1 MPMTGQKPNVAR
13 LGGRLKLRD
22 LSILMAVVE
31 CGTMG
36 KAAKRLA
43 VSQPVVS
50 KAVADMEYAL
60 RVRLL
65 DRSQRGVAPTPYG
78 RALVKRGLAIFDEM
92 RQGLNDIEFLSDPT
106 AGDVAIGVTA
116 SAATAIVAPV
126 IDRLSRQHPRMR
138 FHVTVADSA
147 PLFGAL
153 EQRHVELAISRPPR
167 RRSDDHHIEVL
178 FHDTLAVIAGAKN
191 PLARRRGLTLA
202 DLVNEPWLL
211 FPPDSYFGALQ
222 EEVFRAGGLEPP
234 RPTVEITSSHLRNEL
249 LATRRFLSIVPGF
262 SILLPRRRTDVK
274 ALALDLPIASEP
286 VAIITLKNR
295 SLSPAAHM
303 FIEQVRELTKPLA
316 KKR

>member
-1 MPMTGQKPNVAR
+1 MSGPKPDLAR

-50 KAVADMEYAL
+50 KAISDMEYAL

-78 RALVKRGLAIFDEM
+78 RVLVKRGLAIFDEM

-106 AGDVAIGVTA
+106 AGEVAIGITA
-116 SAATAIVAPV
+116 SAAAAIAAPV

-153 EQRHVELAISRPPR
+153 ESRNVELAISRPPR

-178 FHDTLAVIAGAKN
+178 FHDTLAVIAGTKN
-191 PLARRRGLTLA
+191 PLARRRGLDLA
-202 DLVNEPWLL
+202 DLMDEPWVL
-211 FPPDSYFGALQ
+211 FPRDSYFGALQ
-222 EEVFRAGGLEPP
+222 EEIFRACGLEPP
-234 RPTVEITSSHLRNEL
+234 RPTVEIASSHLRTEL
-249 LATRRFLSIVPGF
+249 LATQRFLSIVPGF

-274 ALALDLPIASEP
+274 ALAVNLPVAPEP

-295 SLSPAAHM
+295 SLSPAATM
-303 FIEQVRELTKPLA
+303 FIEHVRALTKPLA
-316 KKR
+316 KRG

>member
-1 MPMTGQKPNVAR
+1 MAAQTPDVGR
-13 LGGRLKLRD
+13 LGRRLKLRD

-50 KAVADMEYAL
+50 KAMSDMEHAVG
-60 RVRLL
+60 VRLL
-65 DRSQRGVAPTPYG
+65 DRSQHGVEATPYG
-78 RALVKRGLAIFDEM
+78 RALVRRALAIFDEM

-106 AGDVAIGVTA
+106 AGEVSVGVTA
-116 SAATAIVAPV
+116 SVATAIASPV
-126 IDRLSRQHPRMR
+126 IDRLSQQHPRMR

-153 EQRHVELAISRPPR
+153 ESRNVEIAISRPPR
-167 RRSDDHHIEVL
+167 RRSDEHHIEVL
-178 FHDTLAVIAGAKN
+178 FQDALAVITGAQN
-191 PLARRRGLTLA
+191 PLARRRGLALA
-202 DLVNEPWLL
+202 DLVAEPWLL
-211 FPPDSYFGALQ
+211 FPRDSYFGALQ
-222 EEVFRAGGLEPP
+222 EELFRACGLEPP

-249 LATRRFLSIVPGF
+249 LATQRFLTIVPGF

-274 ALALDLPIASEP
+274 ALALNLPAAREP
-286 VAIITLKNR
+286 VAIITLKGR
-295 SLSPAAHM
+295 SLSPAAHV
-303 FIEQVRELTKPLA
+303 FIEHVREVTKPLA